1 MRKGRKGTIVVALVA
16 LMVAIFATAAY
27 ADTIT
32 GNDRNNTLRETGGDD
47 DMFGKGGEDTL
58 LAGQYS
64 GDVDNL
70 YGNGQK
76 DYLDA
81 VDEDTDD
88 FVAGGAGSGD
98 VCWVDKDLGG
108 ELDDPSD
115 DVSDTFGAGCE
126 RKRTDTFNDGT

>member
-1 MRKGRKGTIVVALVA
+1 MIVALVA

-32 GNDRNNTLRETGGDD
+32 GNDRNNTLRETSGDD

-88 FVAGGAGSGD
+88 FVQGGAGSND
-98 VCWVDKDLGG
+98 VCWIDKDLNGTS
-108 ELDDPSD
+108 DTSD
-115 DVSDTFGAGCE
+115 DTADAFGTGCE
-126 RKRTDTFNDGT
+126 RKRTQTFNPEMM